1 MPVIDA
7 AEQQANGFFLVGS
20 MVILLAKWIVQSAMY
35 HNRKHYKAMPV
46 IGKNDL
52 IKQLCQDKIMKR
64 VAKDCPDNKSMVG
77 AHDPYQKMINGGVIS
92 LKDKR
97 YKVALVYG
105 QMDEPLGA
113 CARVAL
119 TGLIVAEYFRD
130 QEDRHVLLF
139 MVNIFRSTQAGSEV
153 SALLGRTPSAM
164 GYQPT
169 LAADMSSVRKRITTT
184 KKSSITSV
192 QAIYVPAYDWTYPA
206 PATTFASTVLSRSVA
221 ERGTYPA
228 VDPLDSISRIIDP
241 NVIGTEHYGV
251 ARGVQE
257 ILQDYKS
264 LQDIIAI
271 VGLDEFSEEDK
282 LKVARVRKIERVL
295 SQPFQIAE
303 VFTNNPGK
311 LVPIAETI
319 SGLQDMLAVKLMD
332 CQRRGE
338 SKQREERLVCL
349 VVLEFGE
356 TVLITELVN
365 SLMLELQD
373 PINENCLSVKIGL

>member
-1 MPVIDA
+1 M
-7 AEQQANGFFLVGS
+7 
-20 MVILLAKWIVQSAMY
+20 
-35 HNRKHYKAMPV
+35 
-46 IGKNDL
+46 
-52 IKQLCQDKIMKR
+52 
-64 VAKDCPDNKSMVG
+64 
-77 AHDPYQKMINGGVIS
+77 
-92 LKDKR
+92 
-97 YKVALVYG
+97 
-105 QMDEPLGA
+105 
-113 CARVAL
+113 
-119 TGLIVAEYFRD
+119 
-130 QEDRHVLLF
+130 
-139 MVNIFRSTQAGSEV
+139 
-153 SALLGRTPSAM
+153 
-164 GYQPT
+164 
-169 LAADMSSVRKRITTT
+169 
-184 KKSSITSV
+184 
-192 QAIYVPAYDWTYPA
+192 
-206 PATTFASTVLSRSVA
+206 
-221 ERGTYPA
+221 
-228 VDPLDSISRIIDP
+228 DPLDSISRIIDP

-356 TVLITELVN
+356 TVLITDLVN

-373 PINENCLSVKIGL
+373 PINENCLNVKIGL